1 MSVWTATVL
10 TLFPDMFP
18 GALGHSLPGAALRDG
33 KWALEAC
40 DIRDQATDRHRSV
53 DDTPFGGGPGMVM
66 RADVVDAALDAAQ
79 AGRGRPEVY
88 LSPRGRRIDQA
99 LVQSFAESDGVVLL
113 CGRYEGL
120 DQRVIDERGMQE
132 VSLGDFVLSGGEL
145 AAMSLIDACV
155 RLLPGVI
162 GAPESLAEESFQSGL
177 LEYPQYTRP
186 AEWRGRKVPEV
197 LLSGHHERIQHWR
210 QSKAGQIT
218 RERRVD
224 LWSRYVAGLNEARV
238 SS

>member
-1 MSVWTATVL
+1 MNWSATVL
-10 TLFPDMFP
+10 TLFPEMFP
-18 GALGHSLPGAALRDG
+18 GLLGHSLPGAALRDG
-33 KWALEAC
+33 KWLLEAR
-40 DIRDQATDRHRSV
+40 DIRDHAVNRHRSV
-53 DDTPFGGGPGMVM
+53 DDTPYGGGAGMVM
-66 RADVVDAALDAAQ
+66 RADIVDAALEAAT
-79 AGRGRPEVY
+79 AAGRPEIY
-88 LSPRGRRIDQA
+88 LSPRGRRLDQA
-99 LVQSFAESDGVVLL
+99 MAEGLAAGDGVVLL

-120 DQRVIDERGMQE
+120 DERVIEARGMQE
-132 VSLGDFVLSGGEL
+132 VSLGDFVLSGGEY

-155 RLLPGVI
+155 RLLPGVL
-162 GAPESLAEESFQSGL
+162 GAAESLAEESFQTGL

-186 AEWRGRKVPEV
+186 AEWRDRTVPDV

-210 QSKAGQIT
+210 LTEAQRVT

>member
-1 MSVWTATVL
+1 MSAWTATLL

-18 GALGHSLPGAALRDG
+18 GFLGHSLPGAALADG
-33 KWALEAC
+33 KWSLEAH
-40 DIRDQATDRHRSV
+40 DIREHASDRHRSV

-66 RADVVDAALDAAQ
+66 RADVVDAALDAAD
-79 AGRGRPEVY
+79 AAGRPEIC
-88 LSPRGRRIDQA
+88 LSPRGRRLDQE
-99 LVQSFAESDGVVLL
+99 LVEQLAAGDGVVLL

-120 DQRVIDERGMQE
+120 DARVIEARGMQE
-132 VSLGDFVLSGGEL
+132 VSLGDFVLSGGEG
-145 AAMSLIDACV
+145 AAMALIDACV
-155 RLLPGVI
+155 RLLPGVL

-186 AEWRGRKVPEV
+186 AEWRGKPVPDV
-197 LLSGHHERIQHWR
+197 LLSGHHERIQQWR
-210 QSKAGQIT
+210 LAQARKTT

-224 LWSRYVAGLNEARV
+224 LWSRYVAGINEARV